1 MTRETTYA
9 GMLGDWQRLLDAVQA
24 EDGDLQFLTPQRTRL
39 NAVLD
44 EALEIAQQQATFRG
58 EQQLRTQRLQT
69 LIGDGQRMATT
80 LRSELRNHY
89 GRESGKLSQF
99 NVRVFRG
106 RARRR
111 EETNPSPPQE
121 DAGAI
126 QN

>member
-39 NAVLD
+39 TTVLT

-58 EQQLRTQRLQT
+58 EQQLRSQRLAL
-69 LIGDGQRMATT
+69 LIGDGRRLATL

-89 GRESGKLSQF
+89 GIDSGKLAQF
-99 NVRVFRG
+99 RVRVFRG
-106 RARRR
+106 RPRRR